1 MSQRGFT
8 IIELLVV
15 LAIIGLLI
23 SGVLVGL
30 SQARIRAQDTRR
42 MEDIGQLQR
51 ALALYATTF
60 HRYPIAA
67 ATTTLTGTDTVSTAL
82 ISAEAIPAIPKDPNA
97 SRSYQYSSTG
107 ASYLLEFCLDT
118 NAFPP
123 HGAHCNNTVAP

>member
-30 SQARIRAQDTRR
+30 SQARTRAQDTRR

-60 HRYPIAA
+60 HRYPPAA
-67 ATTTLTGTDTVSTAL
+67 ATTTLTGADSVSIAL
-82 ISAEAIPAIPKDPNA
+82 INAETIPAIPKDPNA
-97 SRSYQYSSTG
+97 SRSYRYSSTG
-107 ASYLLEFCLDT
+107 NSYLLEFCLDT

-123 HGAHCNNTVAP
+123 HSAHCSNIVSP